1 MYFITNNTCTS
12 SNISI
17 YTDGIIIVNITIDN
31 NNRSTPV
38 ALNVH
43 HGDAARTAAEK
54 LNKHFKE
61 LIEFLAK
68 EIEQVTANKLR
79 LELSV
84 HFQNED
90 GVVSAEVEKQLAKI
104 EDYNLP
110 NGVLNHFVRHN
121 FIGYINYSLV
131 KVFQQTVKSPLL
143 AERIEKYE
151 KDYKCF
157 LELSLMDV
165 HNVFQQCP
173 DLNPEYPV
181 GIPKFKIHL
190 QSDWDG
196 KSMLE
201 LREFLELCLL
211 NPDDI
216 DQLMIA
222 KIEQNCII
230 VTFAVLPHIAQ
241 RVVECLTA
249 KDVAI
254 ILESNG
260 VSVDISTELLQYQT
274 QLSDHVRYTV
284 CTMISMCVIIHC
296 HYRM

>member
-1 MYFITNNTCTS
+1 M
-12 SNISI
+12 
-17 YTDGIIIVNITIDN
+17 
-31 NNRSTPV
+31 
-38 ALNVH
+38 AVH
-43 HGDAARTAAEK
+43 HGDARTAADK
-54 LNKHFKE
+54 LMEDFD
-61 LIEFLAK
+61 
-68 EIEQVTANKLR
+68 
-79 LELSV
+79 ELSR
-84 HFQNED
+84 F
-90 GVVSAEVEKQLAKI
+90 VVEEIKQVDVEQLRFEITKYFKQEGQINQVIEGHLSKI
-104 EDYNLP
+104 EDYNSS
-110 NGVLNHFVRHN
+110 NAVWNYFFRHD

-143 AERIEKYE
+143 AKRIEIYE
-151 KDYKCF
+151 KDYKSF

-173 DLNPEYPV
+173 DLNPEYPA

-190 QSDWDG
+190 QSEWDG

-201 LREFLELCLL
+201 LREFLERCRL

-216 DQLMIA
+216 DQLIIA
-222 KIEQNCII
+222 RIEQNCII

-260 VSVDISTELLQYQT
+260 VSVDISKELLQYQT
-274 QLSDHVRYTV
+274 QLSDDVRYT
-284 CTMISMCVIIHC
+284 MISICVCVIIHC

>member
-1 MYFITNNTCTS
+1 
-12 SNISI
+12 
-17 YTDGIIIVNITIDN
+17 
-31 NNRSTPV
+31 
-38 ALNVH
+38 
-43 HGDAARTAAEK
+43 
-54 LNKHFKE
+54 
-61 LIEFLAK
+61 
-68 EIEQVTANKLR
+68 
-79 LELSV
+79 
-84 HFQNED
+84 
-90 GVVSAEVEKQLAKI
+90 
-104 EDYNLP
+104 
-110 NGVLNHFVRHN
+110 
-121 FIGYINYSLV
+121 
-131 KVFQQTVKSPLL
+131 
-143 AERIEKYE
+143 
-151 KDYKCF
+151 
-157 LELSLMDV
+157 MDV

-173 DLNPEYPV
+173 DLNPEYPA

-190 QSDWDG
+190 QSEWDG

-201 LREFLELCLL
+201 LREFLELCHL

-249 KDVAI
+249 KDVVI

-274 QLSDHVRYTV
+274 QLSDDVRYT
-284 CTMISMCVIIHC
+284 MISICVCVIIHC

>member
-1 MYFITNNTCTS
+1 MH
-12 SNISI
+12 
-17 YTDGIIIVNITIDN
+17 
-31 NNRSTPV
+31 
-38 ALNVH
+38 L
-43 HGDAARTAAEK
+43 EK
-54 LNKHFKE
+54 IRDCEKSDDILTHF
-61 LIEFLAK
+61 
-68 EIEQVTANKLR
+68 
-79 LELSV
+79 
-84 HFQNED
+84 FQHD
-90 GVVSAEVEKQLAKI
+90 
-104 EDYNLP
+104 
-110 NGVLNHFVRHN
+110 
-121 FIGYINYSLV
+121 FIGYINYSLI

-143 AERIEKYE
+143 AKWIEEYE

-157 LELSLMDV
+157 LELSLMNV

-173 DLNPEYPV
+173 HLRLEYPV
-181 GIPKFKIHL
+181 GLPKFKIHL
-190 QSDWDG
+190 KSEWDG

-201 LREFLELCLL
+201 LREFLELCHL

-254 ILESNG
+254 ILENNG

-274 QLSDHVRYTV
+274 QLSDDVRYT
-284 CTMISMCVIIHC
+284 MISILCVCYIIHC